1 MKESAYIKFLEEEYA
16 YRKLSLYEKVCN
28 FFRFIKIP
36 LPEFLEKK
44 LQAEIDFCHLRVK
57 PVGVL
62 LTAVFVPTIACLLLG
77 LAFFFVGLLSEA
89 MIAMIFVLGVV
100 LFYYLF
106 SYTHFLNILYRSRAS
121 SEMALSVIYM
131 SISLKITQNLE
142 SAVAFAALNLT
153 GPLGLD
159 LKKILWDLHVGSILS
174 VSDGLDEISKK
185 WKSESEEFVDAI
197 TLLKNSVD
205 EPPERATK
213 SVEEAVTIILEGTKN
228 RMKGYALAMRTP
240 LKILNAFGILLPLL
254 GMIFFPV
261 LVIFTPEI
269 ARPELISFSYMVLLP
284 FILYLFLRQYFYTRP
299 YSYHQVA
306 IKNTESFRRRKIIT
320 LAGVGILCASLVAYF
335 TYAVTRENVL
345 FSQSLFLNSLGMVLA
360 LGSFFVFYPFL
371 SILGF
376 TRKNK
381 EIVEVESELPVV
393 LFQLSVISS
402 IGKPFEKSIEEL
414 QPRIRE
420 LKINKFLQKIL
431 ANIKMF
437 GASLE
442 TAIFDKRIGAIK
454 DYPSRVITAVMS
466 LVMDIC
472 SRGMAFLSSALK
484 SMSDFLKDADEVN
497 RAADEI
503 LSETTSDMQIQAWVF
518 APLAAGIVVGMM
530 AMVIYLFAFFGQSL
544 EKIGYFFNQ
553 TGAGPSGLAAFSF
566 LLNAG
571 KQIPFPFFQV
581 IVGVY
586 MIEVVYMLST
596 FLGELTYGEDE
607 VSKLVNVG
615 KIMLIALTIYTI
627 SVCGIYFGITSFINL
642 PQFQGL
648 I

>member
-1 MKESAYIKFLEEEYA
+1 MKETAYIKFLEEEYA
-16 YRKLSLYEKVCN
+16 NRKLSFYEKVCN
-28 FFRFIKIP
+28 FFGVIKIP

-44 LQAEIDFCHLRVK
+44 FQPEIDFCHLRVK
-57 PVGVL
+57 PIGVL
-62 LTAVFVPTIACLLLG
+62 LTALFVPVIVCLLLG
-77 LAFFFVGLLSEA
+77 LAFFAAGLLSEA
-89 MIAMIFVLGVV
+89 MIVMIVALGAV

-106 SYTHFLNILYRSRAS
+106 SYTRFLNIMYRSKAS
-121 SEMALSVIYM
+121 SEMALCVIYM

-159 LKKILWDLHVGSILS
+159 LKKLLWDLHVGNIVS
-174 VSDGLDEISKK
+174 VSEGLDELSRK
-185 WKSESEEFVDAI
+185 WKSENEEFVDAI
-197 TLLKNSVD
+197 TLLKNSVN
-205 EPPERATK
+205 EPPERAAK
-213 SVEEAVTIILEGTKN
+213 SVEEAVLVILEGTKK

-284 FILYLFLRQYFYTRP
+284 FVLYLFLRQYFYTRP

-306 IKNTESFRRRKIIT
+306 IKHTESFRVRKILV
-320 LAGVGILCASLVAYF
+320 LAGAGVLCISLIAYF
-335 TYAVTRENVL
+335 LYAILGEKAL
-345 FSQSLFLNSLGMVLA
+345 FSQTLFLNSLGIVLA
-360 LGSFFVFYPFL
+360 LGGFFVLYPFF
-371 SILGF
+371 SVLGF
-376 TRKNK
+376 TKRNK
-381 EIVEVESELPVV
+381 EVVEVESELPVV
-393 LFQLSVISS
+393 LFQLSIVSS

-420 LKINKFLQKIL
+420 LKISKFLQKIL
-431 ANIKMF
+431 TNIKMF
-437 GASLE
+437 GAPLE
-442 TAIFDKRIGAIK
+442 VATFDSKIGAIK
-454 DYPSRVITAVMS
+454 DYPSRVIKAVMS
-466 LVMDIC
+466 LVIDIG
-472 SRGMAFLSSALK
+472 SRGMAFLSAALK

-503 LSETTSDMQIQAWVF
+503 LSEVTSDMQVQAWVF
-518 APLAAGIVVGMM
+518 APLAAGIVVGLM

-553 TGAGPSGLAAFSF
+553 TGAGPQGLAAFSF

-571 KQIPFPFFQV
+571 KQIPFPFFQI
-581 IVGVY
+581 IVGTY
-586 MIEVVYMLST
+586 MVEVVYMLAS

-607 VSKLVNVG
+607 VSKLMNVG
-615 KIMLIALTIYTI
+615 KIMFIALTIYSI

-642 PQFQGL
+642 SQFQGL
-648 I
+648 T

>member
-1 MKESAYIKFLEEEYA
+1 MRESAYLKFLEEEYA
-16 YRKLSLYEKVCN
+16 RRKLTLYERICN
-28 FFRFIKIP
+28 FFSFLKIP

-44 LQAEIDFCHLRVK
+44 FQAEIDFCHLRVK
-57 PVGVL
+57 PIGVF
-62 LTAVFVPTIACLLLG
+62 LTSIFLPIIICFLLG
-77 LAFFFVGLLSEA
+77 LAFFVAGLFSGA
-89 MIAMIFVLGVV
+89 MIAMIIVLGIV

-106 SYTHFLNILYRSRAS
+106 SYTHFLNIMYRSKAS
-121 SEMALSVIYM
+121 SEMALCIIYM
-131 SISLKITQNLE
+131 SISLKITQSLE
-142 SAVAFAALNLT
+142 SAVAFAAVNLT

-159 LKKILWDLHVGSILS
+159 LKKLLWDLYLGNILS
-174 VSDGLDEISKK
+174 VSEGLDELCRK

-197 TLLKNSVD
+197 TLLKNSVN
-205 EPPERATK
+205 EPPERASK
-213 SVEEAVTIILEGTKN
+213 SVEEAVSIILGGTKN

-306 IKNTESFRRRKIIT
+306 IKETEPFRARKLLAIT
-320 LAGVGILCASLVAYF
+320 GVGILCISLIAYF
-335 TYAVTRENVL
+335 LHEIVKEKEL
-345 FSQSLFLNSLGMVLA
+345 FTQSLFLNSLGIVLA
-360 LGSFFVFYPFL
+360 LGGFFALYPLF

-376 TRKNK
+376 TRRNK
-381 EIVEVESELPVV
+381 EVVAVESELPVV
-393 LFQLSVISS
+393 LFQLSIVSS

-420 LKINKFLQKIL
+420 LKINKFFQKIL
-431 ANIKMF
+431 TNIKMF
-437 GASLE
+437 GATLE
-442 TAIFDKRIGAIK
+442 AAIFDNKIGAIK
-454 DYPSRVITAVMS
+454 DYPSRIIRAAMS
-466 LVMDIC
+466 LVIDIC
-472 SRGMAFLSSALK
+472 SRGMAFLSEALK

-503 LSETTSDMQIQAWVF
+503 LSEVTSDMQVQAWVF
-518 APLAAGIVVGMM
+518 APLAAGIVVGLM

-566 LLNAG
+566 LLHAG
-571 KQIPFPFFQV
+571 KQIPFPFFQI
-581 IVGVY
+581 IVGTY
-586 MIEVVYMLST
+586 MVEVVYMIAS

-607 VSKLVNVG
+607 VSKLMNVG

-627 SVCGIYFGITSFINL
+627 SVCGIYFGITSFVNL
-642 PQFQGL
+642 SQFQGL
-648 I
+648 T